1 MIYFLL
7 NIIKNPHP
15 PYWKI
20 LLFLR
25 AAIIIPDKNGRLNF
39 FLKIRK
45 SMILDIAY
53 ISFLNCLQMTEIKVV
68 EWNFPWK
75 PIVTFRTSKRN
86 SISTKKHFRLSDV
99 WTQFKAKPKNLLKSQ
114 HWNTHRINLESV
126 RVRIRHI
133 LPQYRPKGIYFSDMN

>member
-39 FLKIRK
+39 FLKNTQIYDFRYC
-45 SMILDIAY
+45 IY
-53 ISFLNCLQMTEIKVV
+53 IFFKLSSND
-68 EWNFPWK
+68 
-75 PIVTFRTSKRN
+75 RN
-86 SISTKKHFRLSDV
+86 
-99 WTQFKAKPKNLLKSQ
+99 
-114 HWNTHRINLESV
+114 
-126 RVRIRHI
+126 
-133 LPQYRPKGIYFSDMN
+133 

>member
-20 LLFLR
+20 LLFLLV
-25 AAIIIPDKNGRLNF
+25 AIIIPDKNGRLNF

-68 EWNFPWK
+68 E
-75 PIVTFRTSKRN
+75 
-86 SISTKKHFRLSDV
+86 
-99 WTQFKAKPKNLLKSQ
+99 
-114 HWNTHRINLESV
+114 
-126 RVRIRHI
+126 
-133 LPQYRPKGIYFSDMN
+133 

>member
-1 MIYFLL
+1 MLMIYFLL

-68 EWNFPWK
+68 E
-75 PIVTFRTSKRN
+75 
-86 SISTKKHFRLSDV
+86 
-99 WTQFKAKPKNLLKSQ
+99 
-114 HWNTHRINLESV
+114 
-126 RVRIRHI
+126 
-133 LPQYRPKGIYFSDMN
+133 